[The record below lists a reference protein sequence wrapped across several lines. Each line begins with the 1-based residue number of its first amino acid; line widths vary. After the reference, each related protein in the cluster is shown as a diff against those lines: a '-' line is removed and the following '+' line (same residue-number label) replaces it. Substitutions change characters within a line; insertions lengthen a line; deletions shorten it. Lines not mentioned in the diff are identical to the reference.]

1 MIRLLVFLAAVFALG
16 IGFSWL
22 ADRPG
27 TMVVTLDAMQYEVS
41 LLVAAVAVV
50 GVVAAIMLAWW
61 VLKAIWTSPHRV
73 SRFFRARK
81 RDRGYQSLSTGLIAA
96 GAGDAVSARRMSKQ
110 AQSNLSADQEPL
122 IHLLDA
128 QTLLLE
134 GDTEAA
140 RKKFEAMAED
150 PETRLLGLRGLYLE
164 AQRMREPEAARHYA
178 EKAAELAP
186 QLGWASSATLEARTR
201 EGDWG
206 AALALLEKQA
216 STRQV
221 GKDMAARRRAV
232 LLTAKAMAEAEAD
245 PSAARNDGQA
255 ALRLAPD
262 LVPAAIVTARAFV
275 RLNDLKKAAKI
286 LESVWKKEAHPE
298 VAQAYVHL
306 RPGDS
311 VADRL
316 KRAERLQA
324 LRTYHRESAYAVA
337 RAAYDAGEYRLAR
350 EKLEAVLKQDPREG
364 AYLLLADIEEAETG
378 DQGRVR
384 HWLSMAVRAPRDPA
398 WTADGY
404 VSEHWAPFSPVTG
417 RIDAFEWRVPVERL
431 GAVLDDRPAD
441 GGVSVMPPAIAAG
454 NRGDSITGSVAATS
468 AAASEAERNAADGND
483 GARPATANPDDDIE
497 IIPPAPAPDTDDRR
511 RVDDETQVA
520 AGEEPAGPADDGR
533 KGAEAK
539 KAEAQDKG
547 AKLAADTG
555 APAVAVAADSGTG
568 KAEEPAALASNTPAA
583 AAAARAAEQPAPLA
597 EGVSVPDSVDPQ
609 RKAASSERPPVPD
622 DPGVDPNAP
631 QEESV
636 PRFRLF

>member
-1 MIRLLVFLAAVFALG
+1 MIRLLVFLAVVFALG
-16 IGFSWL
+16 AGFAWL

-27 TMVVTLDAMQYEVS
+27 TMVVTFDAMQYEVS

-110 AQSNLSADQEPL
+110 AQGMLSADQEPL

-140 RKKFEAMAED
+140 RKKFEAMVED

-186 QLGWASSATLEARTR
+186 QLGWASGATLEARSR

-206 AALALLEKQA
+206 AALSLLEQQA
-216 STRQV
+216 STKQI
-221 GKDMAARRRAV
+221 GKEVAARRRAV

-245 PSAARNDGQA
+245 PASARNDGQA

-262 LVPAAIVTARAFV
+262 LVPAAIVTARSLV
-275 RLNDLKKAAKI
+275 RLNDLKKAAKV
-286 LESVWKKEAHPE
+286 LEAMWKKEAHPE

-337 RAAYDAGEYRLAR
+337 RAAFDAGEYRMAR

-431 GAVLDDRPAD
+431 GPVVDGQPSD
-441 GGVSVMPPAIAAG
+441 GGVPVMPPAIAAKAAAP
-454 NRGDSITGSVAATS
+454 RDEAVRGSVAAT
-468 AAASEAERNAADGND
+468 AAAGAAVTRHEAEAADED
-483 GARPATANPDDDIE
+483 GPSGETEPGAGME
-497 IIPPAPAPDTDDRR
+497 IIPPAPSGASQD
-511 RVDDETQVA
+511 A
-520 AGEEPAGPADDGR
+520 ARSDAEDSDAGAS
-533 KGAEAK
+533 K
-539 KAEAQDKG
+539 
-547 AKLAADTG
+547 
-555 APAVAVAADSGTG
+555 APATGKPEASPEPEREKTQEAAKAGTG
-568 KAEEPAALASNTPAA
+568 EPRKDKEPDALSSNT

-609 RKAASSERPPVPD
+609 RKPLTRERPPVPD
-622 DPGVDPNAP
+622 DPGVDPDTP
-631 QEESV
+631 HEEGV

>member
-1 MIRLLVFLAAVFALG
+1 MIRLLVFLATVFVLG
-16 IGFSWL
+16 AGFAWL

-27 TMVVTLDAMQYEVS
+27 TMVVTFDAMQYEVS

-50 GVVAAIMLAWW
+50 AAVAAILLAWW

-134 GDTEAA
+134 GDTEGA
-140 RKKFEAMAED
+140 RKKFEAMVED

-186 QLGWASSATLEARTR
+186 QLGWASGATLEARSR
-201 EGDWG
+201 EGDWS
-206 AALALLEKQA
+206 AALALLEQQA
-216 STRQV
+216 STRQI
-221 GKDMAARRRAV
+221 GKEVAARRRAV
-232 LLTAKAMAEAEAD
+232 LLTAKAIAEAEAD
-245 PSAARNDGQA
+245 PASARNDGQA

-262 LVPAAIVTARAFV
+262 LVPAAIVTARSLV
-275 RLNDLKKAAKI
+275 RLNDLKKAAKV
-286 LESVWKKEAHPE
+286 LEAMWKKEAHPE

-431 GAVLDDRPAD
+431 GPVLEDRPAD
-441 GGVSVMPPAIAAG
+441 GGMPVMPPAIASKGASG
-454 NRGDSITGSVAATS
+454 RDEAIAGSVAAT
-468 AAASEAERNAADGND
+468 AAAGASVTHHEAEVADEDRGTPSD
-483 GARPATANPDDDIE
+483 PGAGME
-497 IIPPAPAPDTDDRR
+497 IIPPAPSGVEKDAARSDAEDSDAGDGEQPAAAKTD
-511 RVDDETQVA
+511 A
-520 AGEEPAGPADDGR
+520 AGEPENG
-533 KGAEAK
+533 KNAEAA
-539 KAEAQDKG
+539 KA
-547 AKLAADTG
+547 
-555 APAVAVAADSGTG
+555 GTG
-568 KAEEPAALASNTPAA
+568 EPQKDKEPDALSSNT

-609 RKAASSERPPVPD
+609 RKPLTRERPPVPD
-622 DPGVDPNAP
+622 DPGVDPDAP
-631 QEESV
+631 KEESV